1 MKIKRFS
8 IGNQVATSWEKTKR
22 REITATLPL
31 QKGLIFFLSREDISP
46 GIWLN

>member
-31 QKGLIFFLSREDISP
+31 QKGLIFFYQERISHL
-46 GIWLN
+46 GSG